1 MNRSLIPVHFCS
13 KSNSMKISIPGFI
26 LLLIVQ
32 PAFSQMNPYTEN
44 LISVNE
50 LIDGTLSLPENIKE
64 PPLVILIQGSGP
76 TDRDG
81 NQMMMKNDASKKIAH
96 QLAENGIASYRF
108 DKRIFKMN
116 KFKIKEE
123 DLRFEDFV
131 TDVNSV
137 LEYFTVD
144 KRFNKII
151 LAGHSE
157 GSLIGMLAAKQGA
170 DAFISL
176 AGPGRSIDKIVVEQL
191 AKQSQ
196 ELSENAR
203 QAFDEIIA
211 TGSTVHYSPYLES
224 IFRPSVQPYIAS
236 WMKYDPVQEI
246 AKLEIPILI
255 INGSFDLQV
264 DTSDAEILN
273 AAALNSKLIILK
285 NMNHIFRE
293 IIGENLENTKA
304 YNEPNRP
311 LHSELIPVLT
321 DFIKSIE

>member
-1 MNRSLIPVHFCS
+1 
-13 KSNSMKISIPGFI
+13 MKTKTLSFLM
-26 LLLIVQ
+26 LLFVQ
-32 PAFSQMNPYTEN
+32 LTFAQMNPFTEN
-44 LISVNE
+44 SVSVNE
-50 LIDGTLSLPENIKE
+50 LIDGTLTIPENNE
-64 PPLVILIQGSGP
+64 NPPLVILIQGSGP

-116 KFKIKEE
+116 KFKIKEA

-131 TDVNSV
+131 TDVNSI
-137 LEYFTVD
+137 LAYFKTD
-144 KRFNKII
+144 KNFDKII

-157 GSLIGMLAAKQGA
+157 GSLIGMLAAQQGA

-176 AGPGRSIDKIVVEQL
+176 AGAGRSIDKIVVEQL
-191 AKQSQ
+191 AKQSE

-203 QAFDEIIA
+203 QAFDEIGK
-211 TGSTVHYSPYLES
+211 TGNTSNYSPYLES
-224 IFRPSVQPYIAS
+224 IFRPSVQPYMGS
-236 WMKYDPVQEI
+236 WMKYDPALEI
-246 AKLEIPILI
+246 AKLEVPILI

-264 DTSDAEILN
+264 DSTDAEILN
-273 AAALNSKLIILK
+273 AAAPNSKLVILK

-293 IIGENLENTKA
+293 IKGENLENTKA

-311 LHSELIPVLT
+311 LHPELIPVLT
-321 DFIKSIE
+321 DFINSIK

>member
-1 MNRSLIPVHFCS
+1 M
-13 KSNSMKISIPGFI
+13 
-26 LLLIVQ
+26 LLFVQ
-32 PAFSQMNPYTEN
+32 LTFAQMNPFTEN
-44 LISVNE
+44 LVSVNK
-50 LIDGTLSLPENIKE
+50 LIDGTLTIPENIE
-64 PPLVILIQGSGP
+64 NPPLVILIQGSGP

-116 KFKIKEE
+116 KFNIKEA

-131 TDVNSV
+131 TDVNSI
-137 LEYFTVD
+137 LEYFKAD
-144 KRFNKII
+144 KNFDKII

-157 GSLIGMLAAKQGA
+157 GSLIGMLAAQQGA

-191 AKQSQ
+191 AKQSE

-203 QAFDEIIA
+203 QAFDEMGK
-211 TGSTVHYSPYLES
+211 TGSTSNYSPYLES
-224 IFRPSVQPYIAS
+224 IFRPSVQPYIHS
-236 WMKYDPVQEI
+236 WMKYDPALEI
-246 AKLEIPILI
+246 AKLEVPILI

-264 DTSDAEILN
+264 DSTDAEILN
-273 AAALNSKLIILK
+273 AAAPNSKLVILK

-293 IIGENLENTKA
+293 IKGENLENTKA

-311 LHSELIPVLT
+311 LHPELIPVLT
-321 DFIKSIE
+321 DFIKSIK

>member
-1 MNRSLIPVHFCS
+1 
-13 KSNSMKISIPGFI
+13 
-26 LLLIVQ
+26 
-32 PAFSQMNPYTEN
+32 MNPFTEN
-44 LISVNE
+44 FVSVNE
-50 LIDGTLSLPENIKE
+50 LIDGTLTIPENIE
-64 PPLVILIQGSGP
+64 NSPLVILIQGSGP

-81 NQMMMKNDASKKIAH
+81 NQKMMKNDASKKIAH

-116 KFKIKEE
+116 KFKIKEA

-131 TDVNSV
+131 TDVNSI
-137 LEYFTVD
+137 LEYFKAD
-144 KRFNKII
+144 NNFNKII

-157 GSLIGMLAAKQGA
+157 GSLIGILAAQQGA

-191 AKQSQ
+191 AKQSE

-203 QAFDEIIA
+203 QAFDEMDK
-211 TGSTVHYSPYLES
+211 TGSTSNYSPYLES
-224 IFRPSVQPYIAS
+224 IFRPSVQPYMRS
-236 WMKYDPVQEI
+236 WMNYDPALEI
-246 AKLEIPILI
+246 AKLEVPILI

-264 DTSDAEILN
+264 DSIDADILN
-273 AAALNSKLIILK
+273 AASKNSKLVILK

-293 IIGENLENTKA
+293 IKGENLENTKA

-311 LHSELIPVLT
+311 LHPELIPALT
-321 DFIKSIE
+321 DFIKSIK

>member
-1 MNRSLIPVHFCS
+1 
-13 KSNSMKISIPGFI
+13 MKTKILSFLI
-26 LLLIVQ
+26 LLFVQ
-32 PAFSQMNPYTEN
+32 LTFAQMNPFTEN
-44 LISVNE
+44 LVSVSE
-50 LIDGTLSLPENIKE
+50 LIDGTLTIPENIE
-64 PPLVILIQGSGP
+64 NPPLVILIQGSGP

-108 DKRIFKMN
+108 DKRIFKMT
-116 KFKIKEE
+116 KFKIKEA

-131 TDVNSV
+131 TDVNSI
-137 LEYFTVD
+137 LEYFKAD
-144 KRFNKII
+144 KKFDKII

-157 GSLIGMLAAKQGA
+157 GSLIGMLAAQQGA

-191 AKQSQ
+191 AKQSE

-203 QAFDEIIA
+203 QAFDELGK
-211 TGSTVHYSPYLES
+211 TGSTTNYSPYLES
-224 IFRPSVQPYIAS
+224 IFRPSVQPYIRS
-236 WMKYDPVQEI
+236 WMKYDPALEI
-246 AKLEIPILI
+246 AKLEVPILI

-264 DTSDAEILN
+264 DSTDAEILN
-273 AAALNSKLIILK
+273 AAAPNSKMVILK

-293 IIGENLENTKA
+293 IKGENLENTKA

-311 LHSELIPVLT
+311 LHPELIPVLT
-321 DFIKSIE
+321 DFIKSVKIRSVESN

>member
-1 MNRSLIPVHFCS
+1 
-13 KSNSMKISIPGFI
+13 MKIKILSFI

-32 PAFSQMNPYTEN
+32 LSFSQMNPYTDK

-50 LIDGTLSLPENIKE
+50 FIDGTLTLPENIE
-64 PPLVILIQGSGP
+64 NPPLVIFIQGSGP

-81 NQMMMKNDASKKIAH
+81 NQMMMKNDGSKMIAH

-116 KFKIKEE
+116 KFQIKEE
-123 DLRFEDFV
+123 DLRFPDFI
-131 TDVNSV
+131 TDVNSI
-137 LEYFTVD
+137 LDYFKAD
-144 KRFNKII
+144 ENFGKII

-157 GSLIGMLAAKQGA
+157 GSLIGMLAATQGA

-176 AGPGRSIDKIVVEQL
+176 AGAGRSIDKIIVEQL
-191 AKQSQ
+191 AKQSE

-203 QAFDEIIA
+203 QAMDEIIEN
-211 TGSTVHYSPYLES
+211 GSTVNYSPYLES

-236 WMKYDPVQEI
+236 WMKYDPALEI
-246 AKLEIPILI
+246 ANLKIPILI

-264 DTSDAEILN
+264 DITDAEILN
-273 AAALNSKLIILK
+273 AAAPNSQMVILE

-293 IIGENLENTKA
+293 IKGENLENSKA
-304 YNEPNRP
+304 YNEPHRP
-311 LHSELIPVLT
+311 LHPELIPVLT
-321 DFIKSIE
+321 DFIKTIE